1 MQQKE
6 SKTNWHFRLC
16 LIKSF
21 IRIIAALCLTQSQ
34 FGWSGILF
42 LVAEL
47 IGIAEEF

>member
-6 SKTNWHFRLC
+6 SKTNWHFRLSI
-16 LIKSF
+16 IKSF
-21 IRIIAALCLTQSQ
+21 TRIAAALYLTQSQ
-34 FGWSGILF
+34 FMWAGILF